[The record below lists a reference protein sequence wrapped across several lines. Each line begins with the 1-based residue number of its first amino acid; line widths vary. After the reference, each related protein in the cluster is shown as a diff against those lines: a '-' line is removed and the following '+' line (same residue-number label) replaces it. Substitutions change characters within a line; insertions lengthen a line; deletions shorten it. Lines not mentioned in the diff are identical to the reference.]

1 MKEFYSGILIAELS
15 PVYRFNL
22 DCLPGKKCG
31 VIVDNDICTGCGL
44 CASIC
49 PDAFDMSNEGKAV
62 PRHKSIPS
70 WYEQEYQNAA
80 DNCPENA
87 IKIYCQV

>member
-1 MKEFYSGILIAELS
+1 M
-15 PVYRFNL
+15 R
-22 DCLPGKKCG
+22 

-49 PDAFDMSNEGKAV
+49 PDAFDMSTDAQAV